1 MLPSTT
7 MIRHASLSGPV
18 TAISVGVHGATT
30 GSCLMTSASF
40 PLLVTAGFLS
50 AGSDAVYLPAIA
62 PPTDNKLHAA
72 ARAQKHPARNFI
84 DACGGAGPARQIP
97 TLGVAHFR
105 HDECSSRCTLLD
117 RSGVRNNGFARSPPS
132 FRMILAGR
140 GAAVK
145 AGLRPPPSAAIGLD
159 CGSPP
164 SRRWPPSVRRL
175 RAPGCSRRDTRRHT
189 QLCRQKSAD
198 FDRRSQ
204 LCAPNPPWS
213 AWRAQTGAASGRQG
227 RSREA
232 GPRQR
237 QPLRAEA
244 GPVHCCQQQKDM
256 PPDGLASKAGNHR
269 PHRTLS
275 NSRFGR
281 HETGSA
287 IQRLM
292 SDSCHPVPLVLIL
305 S

>member
-30 GSCLMTSASF
+30 GSCLITSASF
-40 PLLVTAGFLS
+40 PLLVAAGFLS

-132 FRMILAGR
+132 FRMILAGQ

-159 CGSPP
+159 CGFPP

-204 LCAPNPPWS
+204 PLWVKLRRTHCEQMSSGLPLKADIGVWHLAAKRQVAP
-213 AWRAQTGAASGRQG
+213 
-227 RSREA
+227 
-232 GPRQR
+232 
-237 QPLRAEA
+237 
-244 GPVHCCQQQKDM
+244 
-256 PPDGLASKAGNHR
+256 
-269 PHRTLS
+269 
-275 NSRFGR
+275 GR
-281 HETGSA
+281 HAVARCSVARCKGRTVASQNPGFVTR
-287 IQRLM
+287 RLPIVAAKTHH
-292 SDSCHPVPLVLIL
+292 C
-305 S
+305 